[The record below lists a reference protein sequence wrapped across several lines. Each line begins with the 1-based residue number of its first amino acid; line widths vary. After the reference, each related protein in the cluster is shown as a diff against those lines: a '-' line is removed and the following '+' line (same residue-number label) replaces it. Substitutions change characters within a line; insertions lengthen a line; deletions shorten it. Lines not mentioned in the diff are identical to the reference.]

1 MTDATGVYIFTCS
14 SLKIMYI
21 DTPSINIPTWDEIFD
36 NERDG
41 GLFASS
47 YCFPEEGAD

>member
-14 SLKIMYI
+14 SLKII
-21 DTPSINIPTWDEIFD
+21 TWDEIFD
-36 NERDG
+36 NKHDG
-41 GLFASS
+41 GLFAPS